1 MERVESGEWRDICV
15 YTWWSGGVVDGRWT
29 VNGTIVRLGGV
40 PGYLLGRPSQG
51 PSVVASVVNLAAG
64 RTDGRASPVGVHC

>member
-1 MERVESGEWRDICV
+1 MERVETYVCTR
-15 YTWWSGGVVDGRWT
+15 GGVVDERWT

>member
-1 MERVESGEWRDICV
+1 VESGETYVCTR
-15 YTWWSGGVVDGRWT
+15 GGVVEWWT

-51 PSVVASVVNLAAG
+51 PSVAASVVNLAAG